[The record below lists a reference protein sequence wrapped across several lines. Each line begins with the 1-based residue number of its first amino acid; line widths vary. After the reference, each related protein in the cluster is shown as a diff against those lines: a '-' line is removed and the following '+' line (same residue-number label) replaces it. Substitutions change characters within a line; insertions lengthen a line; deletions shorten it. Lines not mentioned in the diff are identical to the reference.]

1 MRTENGKR
9 RTENGKR
16 RTERVNNTWTII
28 KKEFARFFGDRTLLF
43 TTVIMPG
50 LLIYLIYSIMGS
62 GLSKMATE
70 GADEL
75 VVLRVENLPES
86 VAPMMEGLT
95 STALLQQP
103 VSQADI
109 DNLESKDL
117 NEVLVRFPEGF
128 DELVANYD
136 PQSGLA
142 APNVEIY
149 YNSANNA
156 SSRVYHILESS
167 LSAYEDQL
175 SNRFD
180 INRADS
186 EEAHFDMASS
196 DDVLGSILSKL
207 IPMLILMML
216 FSGVMAIAPSSIAGE
231 KERGTIA
238 TLLVTPLRRN
248 ELALGK
254 VVSLSGIALLS
265 GLSSFIGIVLSLPKM
280 IQADLEGMELGL
292 SYTGADYAVLLLTIL
307 ATVLVM
313 AAVVSMLSAL
323 AKDVKNAGTMIMPF
337 MLVVMFCGLTP
348 MFQSGT
354 PENLTA
360 YLIPFYNSIQVMTSV
375 FAHEMRWLPVI
386 VMLAANV
393 VYTGIAVWG
402 LTRMFNSER
411 VMFSK

>member
-1 MRTENGKR
+1 MKS
-9 RTENGKR
+9 
-16 RTERVNNTWTII
+16 NTLTII
-28 KKEFARFFGDRTLLF
+28 KKEFARFFGDRQLLF

-50 LLIYLIYSIMGS
+50 LLIYIIYSFMGM
-62 GLSKMATE
+62 GMKKMANE
-70 GADEL
+70 GANEDVIL
-75 VVLRVENLPES
+75 QVENLPES
-86 VAPMMEGLT
+86 MLPILKEIPNTTLMPMP
-95 STALLQQP
+95 LLEDD
-103 VSQADI
+103 VK
-109 DNLESKDL
+109 NLENKDL
-117 NEVLVRFPEGF
+117 DVVLMRFPEAF
-128 DELVANYD
+128 DEKVAAFD
-136 PQSGLA
+136 PQSGMA

-156 SSRVYHILESS
+156 SSRVYHIIEAS

-186 EEAHFDMASS
+186 EEAQFDMANK

-238 TLLVTPLRRN
+238 TLLVTPLKRN

-265 GLSSFIGIVLSLPKM
+265 GISSFVGIVLSLPKM
-280 IQADLEGMELGL
+280 IQADETGIELGL
-292 SYTGADYAVLLLTIL
+292 NYTSADYTVLLLIIL
-307 ATVLVM
+307 SSVLIM
-313 AAVVSMLSAL
+313 ASAVSLLSAL
-323 AKDVKNAGTMIMPF
+323 AKDVKNAGTMITPF

-354 PENLTA
+354 PESLTA
-360 YLIPFYNSIQVMTSV
+360 YLIPFYNSIQVMTAV
-375 FAHEMRWLPVI
+375 FAHEMRWMPVI
-386 VMLAANV
+386 VTLAANV
-393 VYTGIAVWG
+393 VYTGFAVWG
-402 LTRMFNSER
+402 LTRMFNSEK

>member
-1 MRTENGKR
+1 MKS
-9 RTENGKR
+9 
-16 RTERVNNTWTII
+16 NTLTII
-28 KKEFARFFGDRTLLF
+28 KKEFARFFGDRQMLF

-50 LLIYLIYSIMGS
+50 LLIYLIYSFMGMAMK
-62 GLSKMATE
+62 KMATE
-70 GADEL
+70 GTNEL
-75 VVLRVENLPES
+75 VTLCVENLPAS
-86 VAPMMEGLT
+86 VAPMIDGLPAVT
-95 STALLQQP
+95 VSQQA

-109 DNLESKDL
+109 DRLEDKSL
-117 NEVLVRFPEGF
+117 NVVLVRFPEAF
-128 DELVANYD
+128 DEKVATYD
-136 PQSGLA
+136 PQSGMA

-156 SSRVYHILESS
+156 SSRVYHILEAS

-186 EEAHFDMASS
+186 EEAAFDKASS
-196 DDVLGSILSKL
+196 DEVLGSILSKL
-207 IPMLILMML
+207 IPMLILMLL
-216 FSGVMAIAPSSIAGE
+216 FSGVMAIAPSAIAGE

-265 GLSSFIGIVLSLPKM
+265 GISSFIGIVLSLPKM
-280 IQADLEGMELGL
+280 IPTDATGVELGL
-292 SYTGADYAVLLLTIL
+292 NFTGADYLVLLLIIF
-307 ATVLVM
+307 ATVLIM
-313 AAVVSMLSAL
+313 ASAVSILSAL
-323 AKDVKNAGTMIMPF
+323 AKDVKNAGTMITPF

-375 FAHEMRWLPVI
+375 FAHEMRWMPVI
-386 VMLAANV
+386 VTLAANV
-393 VYTGIAVWG
+393 VYTGIAVWV
-402 LTRMFNSER
+402 LTRMFNSEK